1 MSRVSLIDRSES
13 AVPAA
18 VYSRREA
25 LRYLS
30 ASTLLALGLWPGR
43 LRADNEQPAGSF
55 RFHVINDT
63 HCVSPECA
71 PYLQGAVAQMKRD
84 ETAFCLH
91 LGDLSDKGDREHIE
105 TVREIFKQLPGPMYP
120 VIGNHDYLSQND
132 RSAYTAAL
140 PTRINYHFSHGG
152 WQFVGLDTTEG
163 LHYEKTSVSSETL
176 RWLDDELPR
185 LERRR
190 PTVIFTHF
198 PMGAGVN
205 YRPLN
210 AEAVLERFLEFNLQA
225 VYSGHFHAF
234 TERTIRSAVLTTNSC
249 CSLRRDNHDGTKEKG
264 YFVCQAQDGRLQRSF
279 VEYKPQKASA

>member
-1 MSRVSLIDRSES
+1 MQPRRAGRAGGAGTGSGGGGLPSADMGAYCRRQSHKQVHRNYVTRPMKRPEP

-63 HCVSPECA
+63 HCVSPECG
-71 PYLQGAVAQMKRD
+71 PYLAGVVAQMKRD

-91 LGDLSDKGDREHIE
+91 LGDISDKGDREHIE
-105 TVREIFKQLPGPMYP
+105 DVREIFKPLPGPMYP

-132 RSAYTAAL
+132 RSAYTAAY

-163 LHYEKTSVSSETL
+163 LHYEKTSVPSE
-176 RWLDDELPR
+176 
-185 LERRR
+185 
-190 PTVIFTHF
+190 
-198 PMGAGVN
+198 
-205 YRPLN
+205 
-210 AEAVLERFLEFNLQA
+210 
-225 VYSGHFHAF
+225 
-234 TERTIRSAVLTTNSC
+234 
-249 CSLRRDNHDGTKEKG
+249 
-264 YFVCQAQDGRLQRSF
+264 
-279 VEYKPQKASA
+279 